1 MATNVKSDLYKN
13 AGVDIDL
20 ATSLLGQV
28 KAKLASARRPEML
41 SPIGGFGGL
50 FQIDLSKYLE
60 PVMVASIGLMTD
72 RHILTVST
80 ASKMP
85 SLSSCISL
93 L

>member
-20 ATSLLGQV
+20 ATSLLSQV

-50 FQIDLSKYLE
+50 FQIDHRQKDWEEIYPSVNNRRILSNR
-60 PVMVASIGLMTD
+60 ADGL
-72 RHILTVST
+72 
-80 ASKMP
+80 P
-85 SLSSCISL
+85 YP
-93 L
+93 